1 MERFPEEHELI
12 SFFECEPKVLDPGI
26 PWAYNH
32 LEFRSVRG
40 PDEFFAAIEPGG
52 ESVRFWW
59 RRDEKE
65 LVNLSL
71 EQVAGIV
78 LEMSPECEVM
88 VLRFRRSVG
97 ALDLRI
103 QLKPAPHLEW
113 GTPGVGV

>member
-26 PWAYNH
+26 PWVYNH

-40 PDEFFAAIEPGG
+40 PDEFFAAIEPGA

-65 LVNLSL
+65 LVSLSL
-71 EQVAGIV
+71 GQVSGIA
-78 LEMSPECEVM
+78 LEMSAQREIM
-88 VLRFRRSVG
+88 VLHFRRSVG

-103 QLKPAPHLEW
+103 QLKPTPYLEW